1 MLRNSFIFITA
12 ALLVLLT
19 ASDASFSNSNVELPH
34 CGGISLRRQ
43 LSDVITWQS
52 SAMHGTCL
60 TSRRQQRLAQAD
72 VGTNEDDNDYW
83 FHTGYAT
90 NFSMDP
96 YNWLV
101 IQLRSPILLLGVRAR
116 FELRHFLTLAAGERD
131 YLETRTNIEVF
142 VSPDKWDLGGEHCHA
157 SVRNTTSLPRS
168 VADGKDGWALC
179 TVIRPPTGSL
189 ARDFLCGGFTGLKTR
204 TLLLRKKI
212 ADNRHDRFMSF
223 ADLTLGQGLYVSTE
237 PSTAVIRGQPLHV
250 ECVNCLVDETD
261 RLRKR
266 EIRSHQRLCLDAS
279 ERMTADQAGVADC
292 VNQQVFVSSA
302 EPQHAGTYQCRDSVN
317 GFNATAK
324 ISVLY
329 GPDQLNIDYSIRS
342 IIIQD
347 SPSESSGAESRQVHK
362 VQLELRFAT
371 SDAFPM
377 PKHSC
382 IARISDS
389 VRPTSQ
395 RSITLT
401 KSVSRHTSHRG
412 ALESAWLASLSPESS
427 YWVMNSSVMVRC
439 TAMQKLKADTK
450 HGFYQGRFDLHR
462 RIQLLRFDSATQSA
476 RSSKLD
482 FTNHLAPVIV
492 VCVAVPVL
500 AAIFACFAISRAKK
514 QGARTKLHRI
524 PALGASDTAQ
534 TTTATSAGTQC
545 SCFSHRLQQTS
556 SAPCNAQQPPEH
568 GTVDSGTY
576 DEPLVY
582 IN

>member
-19 ASDASFSNSNVELPH
+19 ASDASFSNSNVELSH

-60 TSRRQQRLAQAD
+60 TSRRLQRLAQAG
-72 VGTNEDDNDYW
+72 VVTNEDDDDYW

-116 FELRHFLTLAAGERD
+116 FELRHFLNLAAGERD
-131 YLETRTNIEVF
+131 YLETRANIEVF

-157 SVRNTTSLPRS
+157 SVRSTTSLPRS
-168 VADGKDGWALC
+168 VADGKDGWELC
-179 TVIRPPTGSL
+179 T
-189 ARDFLCGGFTGLKTR
+189 TR

-223 ADLTLGQGLYVSTE
+223 ADLTLGQGLY
-237 PSTAVIRGQPLHV
+237 AVIRGQPLHV

-261 RLRKR
+261 RPRKR
-266 EIRSHQRLCLDAS
+266 EIRPHQRLCLDAS
-279 ERMTADQAGVADC
+279 ERMTAGQAGAADC

-302 EPQHAGTYQCRDSVN
+302 EPQHAGTYQCQDSVN

-329 GPDQLNIDYSIRS
+329 GPDQLKIDYSIRS

-347 SPSESSGAESRQVHK
+347 SPSESSGAQSRQVHK

-412 ALESAWLASLSPESS
+412 ALESAWLASLSPDSS
-427 YWVMNSSVMVRC
+427 DWVMNSSVMVRC
-439 TAMQKLKADTK
+439 TAMQTGDTK

-514 QGARTKLHRI
+514 QQGARTKLHRI
-524 PALGASDTAQ
+524 TALGASDTAQ

-545 SCFSHRLQQTS
+545 SCFFHRLQQTS
-556 SAPCNAQQPPEH
+556 SAPCNAQQLPEH

>member
-1 MLRNSFIFITA
+1 
-12 ALLVLLT
+12 
-19 ASDASFSNSNVELPH
+19 
-34 CGGISLRRQ
+34 
-43 LSDVITWQS
+43 
-52 SAMHGTCL
+52 MHGTCL
-60 TSRRQQRLAQAD
+60 ASRRLQRLAQAD

-101 IQLRSPILLLGVRAR
+101 IQLRSQILLLLEAAP
-116 FELRHFLTLAAGERD
+116 HFLTLAAGERD
-131 YLETRTNIEVF
+131 YLETRANIEVF

-157 SVRNTTSLPRS
+157 FSKKHDKLAAFRPSPPQQSFGV
-168 VADGKDGWALC
+168 GLC
-179 TVIRPPTGSL
+179 TL
-189 ARDFLCGGFTGLKTR
+189 NA
-204 TLLLRKKI
+204 
-212 ADNRHDRFMSF
+212 
-223 ADLTLGQGLYVSTE
+223 
-237 PSTAVIRGQPLHV
+237 STAWWTRPTASGSEKFDHTPA
-250 ECVNCLVDETD
+250 T
-261 RLRKR
+261 
-266 EIRSHQRLCLDAS
+266 LCLDAS

-292 VNQQVFVSSA
+292 VNQQVFVRQLNRSMRVPIS
-302 EPQHAGTYQCRDSVN
+302 AGTPSMD
-317 GFNATAK
+317 
-324 ISVLY
+324 

-347 SPSESSGAESRQVHK
+347 SPSESSAAPESGK
-362 VQLELRFAT
+362 STKFSWNSDLPLR
-371 SDAFPM
+371 M
-377 PKHSC
+377 PSRC
-382 IARISDS
+382 
-389 VRPTSQ
+389 P
-395 RSITLT
+395 SIRASLGFLT
-401 KSVSRHTSHRG
+401 VFDLG

-476 RSSKLD
+476 R
-482 FTNHLAPVIV
+482 
-492 VCVAVPVL
+492 
-500 AAIFACFAISRAKK
+500 
-514 QGARTKLHRI
+514 TKLHRI

-556 SAPCNAQQPPEH
+556 SAPCNAQQLPEH

>member
-1 MLRNSFIFITA
+1 
-12 ALLVLLT
+12 
-19 ASDASFSNSNVELPH
+19 
-34 CGGISLRRQ
+34 
-43 LSDVITWQS
+43 
-52 SAMHGTCL
+52 
-60 TSRRQQRLAQAD
+60 
-72 VGTNEDDNDYW
+72 
-83 FHTGYAT
+83 
-90 NFSMDP
+90 
-96 YNWLV
+96 
-101 IQLRSPILLLGVRAR
+101 
-116 FELRHFLTLAAGERD
+116 
-131 YLETRTNIEVF
+131 
-142 VSPDKWDLGGEHCHA
+142 
-157 SVRNTTSLPRS
+157 
-168 VADGKDGWALC
+168 
-179 TVIRPPTGSL
+179 
-189 ARDFLCGGFTGLKTR
+189 
-204 TLLLRKKI
+204 
-212 ADNRHDRFMSF
+212 
-223 ADLTLGQGLYVSTE
+223 
-237 PSTAVIRGQPLHV
+237 
-250 ECVNCLVDETD
+250 
-261 RLRKR
+261 
-266 EIRSHQRLCLDAS
+266 
-279 ERMTADQAGVADC
+279 
-292 VNQQVFVSSA
+292 
-302 EPQHAGTYQCRDSVN
+302 
-317 GFNATAK
+317 
-324 ISVLY
+324 

-462 RIQLLRFDSATQSA
+462 RIQLLR
-476 RSSKLD
+476 SK
-482 FTNHLAPVIV
+482 
-492 VCVAVPVL
+492 VL
-500 AAIFACFAISRAKK
+500 EPNF
-514 QGARTKLHRI
+514 HRI

-556 SAPCNAQQPPEH
+556 SAPCNAQQLPEH